1 MSDWFLKEEEVEYT
15 NKSNGFN
22 SPLYRLEEIWIDK
35 EWVQKVLDYLINPK
49 FIIITTVLSLMILWI
64 LGGYNA

>member
-1 MSDWFLKEEEVEYT
+1 MTDWLLEEDVEDI

-22 SPLYRLEEIWIDK
+22 SSLYRLEEIWIDK
-35 EWVQKVLDYLINPK
+35 EWVQKVLDCLISPK
-49 FIIITTVLSLMILWI
+49 FIIITTVLSLILLWI